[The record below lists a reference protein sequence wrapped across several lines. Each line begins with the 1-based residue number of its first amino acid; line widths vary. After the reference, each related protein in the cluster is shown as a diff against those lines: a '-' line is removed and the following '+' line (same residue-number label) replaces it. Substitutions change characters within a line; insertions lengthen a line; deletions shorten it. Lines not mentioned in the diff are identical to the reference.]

1 MTVPAPI
8 DRAAAQALLEERLE
22 LALRAALGDG
32 EAVSTAFSAAE
43 RDGMLRVTLQ
53 AECREEIGRFV
64 PAQGLPET
72 AAQEPQP
79 EV

>member
-1 MTVPAPI
+1 M
-8 DRAAAQALLEERLE
+8 
-22 LALRAALGDG
+22 
-32 EAVSTAFSAAE
+32 STAFSAAE

>member
-1 MTVPAPI
+1 M
-8 DRAAAQALLEERLE
+8 DRA
-22 LALRAALGDG
+22 LRETDA
-32 EAVSTAFSAAE
+32 
-43 RDGMLRVTLQ
+43 
-53 AECREEIGRFV
+53 REEIGRFV

>member
-1 MTVPAPI
+1 MSGSDFVP
-8 DRAAAQALLEERLE
+8 RRSTY
-22 LALRAALGDG
+22 G
-32 EAVSTAFSAAE
+32 STAFSAAE

-72 AAQEPQP
+72 AAQESQP